1 MISRRTFT
9 LTLLAMLATATSC
22 EPPAERQGPVRRAQL
37 GLFFGGQVQERDEIP
52 FTLDRS
58 KQTQG
63 FRIDFAAP
71 LAAPLDIRW
80 EIDRPKI
87 RGNGRVAELG
97 AGQARVGQERFDHEL
112 PFEPGH
118 PLGTWNV
125 RVIAGEQIVIDRPVL
140 VYDARARRRA
150 LKDREASLSKGA
162 GR

>member
-1 MISRRTFT
+1 MISRRT
-9 LTLLAMLATATSC
+9 LSVMLLSLLATTTSC
-22 EPPAERQGPVRRAQL
+22 EPPTERQSLVRRAQL

-63 FRIDFAAP
+63 FRIDFVAP
-71 LAAPLDIRW
+71 LTEPLAIRW
-80 EIDRPKI
+80 EIDRPKV

-97 AGQARVGQERFDHEL
+97 ADQARVGQERFDHEL

-118 PLGTWNV
+118 PLGTWNF

-150 LKDREASLSKGA
+150 LKEREASLSKGA
-162 GR
+162 ER